1 MPSWYH
7 VPARAPDADVGT
19 PVGERIF
26 LYPLPGVE
34 WDAPASSYGR
44 KGHVALAFVAA
55 LHHLTANQR
64 AVLILRDVLSFTS
77 YQGFSSYWPG
87 VADHPEQPG
96 TNHAYSEANREL
108 SRIHNRLEKVVVTD
122 SYSPATDNPLVRD
135 DDGHHAQRRR
145 SVDQRAACGAPGDIL
160 VHGSRTLWNSLLADG
175 LVDELH
181 LLVGAVV
188 LGGGT
193 PIFDAPSKGL
203 TLLEARR
210 SDGSDNVLLR
220 YGTV

>member
-1 MPSWYH
+1 M
-7 VPARAPDADVGT
+7 
-19 PVGERIF
+19 
-26 LYPLPGVE
+26 
-34 WDAPASSYGR
+34 
-44 KGHVALAFVAA
+44 
-55 LHHLTANQR
+55 
-64 AVLILRDVLSFTS
+64 
-77 YQGFSSYWPG
+77 
-87 VADHPEQPG
+87 
-96 TNHAYSEANREL
+96 
-108 SRIHNRLEKVVVTD
+108 
-122 SYSPATDNPLVRD
+122 
-135 DDGHHAQRRR
+135 
-145 SVDQRAACGAPGDIL
+145 DQRAACGAPGDIL